1 MSATLT
7 FAERMQ
13 NAGIGTVIGVG
24 TVFLILI
31 FLWGLLTLMHK
42 VFYRPEKPAAEVKE
56 ATPVQ
61 EAAVA
66 AEADDTQ
73 LIAVLTA
80 AVAAVL
86 DAQNIQTGFKIKS
99 FRRTKS

>member
-31 FLWGLLTLMHK
+31 FLWGLLSLMQK
-42 VFYRPEKPAAEVKE
+42 IFDRTEKPAAKVEE
-56 ATPVQ
+56 AAPVQ
-61 EAAVA
+61 EAAVTA
-66 AEADDTQ
+66 TADDTQ

>member
-1 MSATLT
+1 M
-7 FAERMQ
+7 
-13 NAGIGTVIGVG
+13 
-24 TVFLILI
+24 
-31 FLWGLLTLMHK
+31 
-42 VFYRPEKPAAEVKE
+42 KE
-56 ATPVQ
+56 AAPVQ

-66 AEADDTQ
+66 ATADDTQ